1 VVPSQSAVQGGT
13 EHLVPPRTPHLRTE
27 PSGSTHGTGT
37 GTRSPTRNPSSKRP
51 NRRIAFPGPAS
62 HTHGDTDTAVAR
74 CIHPPSILPVLLAA
88 FPELQRRPV
97 LLCTALRWPKRCR
110 AFSPPAGHRPN
121 SGRSRP
127 RARQIPKPPAA
138 RVDEEERRPQ
148 GRRHGGRR
156 HGTRG
161 PPSRAAASAPPAP
174 KRITTAS
181 RSPPP
186 GLSGLGRGGARATRH
201 GRTVTRPV
209 PTDLSLWLLLI
220 PSGLRTTPLR
230 ARARLSASPDAT
242 WPPPSRACRR
252 ALPVPSSSVAAGTVS
267 HGLARPAPA
276 RHLLHHGSI
285 RVLAVRP
292 FIRCCLSPLAAR
304 HVVLLP
310 RRVGCRGLRGV
321 VDSWCGHWCGLELET
336 D

>member
-1 VVPSQSAVQGGT
+1 MHPPTLHPPRPTRRIPRAAETACAAVPCAALAQAVQ
-13 EHLVPPRTPHLRTE
+13 
-27 PSGSTHGTGT
+27 S
-37 GTRSPTRNPSSKRP
+37 
-51 NRRIAFPGPAS
+51 IFP
-62 HTHGDTDTAVAR
+62 AR
-74 CIHPPSILPVLLAA
+74 
-88 FPELQRRPV
+88 
-97 LLCTALRWPKRCR
+97 
-110 AFSPPAGHRPN
+110 PPAGHRPN

-186 GLSGLGRGGARATRH
+186 GLSGQGRGGARATRH

-220 PSGLRTTPLR
+220 PSGLRTHTTSRSRSAVRVAGRHVAAALPR
-230 ARARLSASPDAT
+230 MSARATCPVLVGRRGHRLSRPRPACTCTAPA
-242 WPPPSRACRR
+242 PSRIHPGPCRPSVHPL
-252 ALPVPSSSVAAGTVS
+252 LPVTPGGATRGAAAT
-267 HGLARPAPA
+267 AR
-276 RHLLHHGSI
+276 R
-285 RVLAVRP
+285 
-292 FIRCCLSPLAAR
+292 
-304 HVVLLP
+304 LP
-310 RRVGCRGLRGV
+310 RVARGRGLVVWSLVWAGV
-321 VDSWCGHWCGLELET
+321 GD
-336 D
+336 